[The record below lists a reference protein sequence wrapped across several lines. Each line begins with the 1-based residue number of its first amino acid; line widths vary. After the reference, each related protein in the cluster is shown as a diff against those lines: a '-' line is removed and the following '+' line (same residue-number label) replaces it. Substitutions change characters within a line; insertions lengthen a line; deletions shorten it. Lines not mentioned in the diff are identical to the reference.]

1 MRRSHS
7 GFRAIGFY
15 LSALCTVAIL
25 FVLSIRYGTL
35 HAILDELVRPF
46 TLTIKTISR

>member
-15 LSALCTVAIL
+15 LSALCTVALL
-25 FVLSIRYGTL
+25 FVLSIPLMKLARL
-35 HAILDELVRPF
+35 F
-46 TLTIKTISR
+46 TLTIKTISL